1 MGIVAGEKNL
11 SFLCCSRSSSPSITT
26 VPLRDGGAAQERM
39 CSVVASWRV
48 KKWRGGWDDAAINA
62 TDCQI
67 CLSATVRLAAG
78 V

>member
-1 MGIVAGEKNL
+1 MG
-11 SFLCCSRSSSPSITT
+11 
-26 VPLRDGGAAQERM
+26 
-39 CSVVASWRV
+39 
-48 KKWRGGWDDAAINA
+48 GGWDDAAIDA

>member
-48 KKWRGGWDDAAINA
+48 KNGGGWDDAAIDV